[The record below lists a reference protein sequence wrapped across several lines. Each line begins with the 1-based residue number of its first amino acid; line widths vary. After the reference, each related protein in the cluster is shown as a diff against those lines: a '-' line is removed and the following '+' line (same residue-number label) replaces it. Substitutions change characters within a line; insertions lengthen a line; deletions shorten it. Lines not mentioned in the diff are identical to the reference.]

1 MPKKTDISFIL
12 DEVDAQVRK
21 NPNGLVSKPFA
32 YKLENY
38 LRKFINTRGDKAK
51 SIISNLIYIQVNNK
65 PYKLTTL
72 YSSML
77 TMAEFSNSSIKVGK

>member
-32 YKLENY
+32 YLDN
-38 LRKFINTRGDKAK
+38 
-51 SIISNLIYIQVNNK
+51 
-65 PYKLTTL
+65 
-72 YSSML
+72 
-77 TMAEFSNSSIKVGK
+77 

>member
-77 TMAEFSNSSIKVGK
+77 TMAEFLNSSIKVGK